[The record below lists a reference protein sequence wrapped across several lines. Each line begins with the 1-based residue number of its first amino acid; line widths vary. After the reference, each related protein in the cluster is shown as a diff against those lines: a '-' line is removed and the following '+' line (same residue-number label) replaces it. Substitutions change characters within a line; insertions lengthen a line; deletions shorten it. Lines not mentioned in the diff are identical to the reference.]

1 MKMHIP
7 LYAALVC
14 ASALSACGDGSGTPV
29 PTSANSTDNALADTR
44 PATNDSPVAAQTRE
58 TANPASTPPS
68 PGTLS
73 AAATAPGDPPSAPIA
88 MSPGVMASI
97 DPPGI
102 TRPSRI
108 PLSSATGPDADTE
121 VQVQP
126 VVHYP
131 PDSSDGS

>member
-14 ASALSACGDGSGTPV
+14 ASALAACGDGSGTPV
-29 PTSANSTDNALADTR
+29 PASANSTDSTLADTR
-44 PATNDSPVAAQTRE
+44 PATNDSLALAQPGDATP
-58 TANPASTPPS
+58 TANPSPS
-68 PGTLS
+68 RGNLPAL
-73 AAATAPGDPPSAPIA
+73 AATPGDPPSAPVA
-88 MSPGVMASI
+88 MSPGVIASI

-108 PLSSATGPDADTE
+108 PLSSATGTDTDSE

-126 VVHYP
+126 IVHYP